1 MNKIAALQMTS
12 TDDLQANLAQAEALL
27 LQAQQAG
34 AKLAVLP
41 EVFAFYG
48 DKKRVLEL
56 AADEAQTPG
65 VIRQFVAD
73 QAAKSGLFIVAGSI
87 ASQADDEC
95 GNKPVQSGK
104 AFASSYLFGPDGREL
119 ACYNKL
125 HLFDADVG
133 DAQGRYRE
141 SDTYLQ
147 GRSVVDYD
155 IGFAHLGLS
164 ICYDLRFPE
173 LYRYLYQR
181 GANLLVVS
189 AAFTQL
195 TGEAHWLPLLR
206 ARAIENNAYVIAA
219 NQVGWHNS
227 KRQSFGSSCI
237 ISPWGEVL
245 AVQEQGQGV
254 VVAEFDVQQVQRQR
268 QRFPLLQH
276 QRLSIKAL

>member
-1 MNKIAALQMTS
+1 MPKIAALQMTS
-12 TDDLQANLAQAEALL
+12 TDDLQANLTQAEHLL
-27 LQAQQAG
+27 VQAQQAG
-34 AKLAVLP
+34 AELAVLP

-48 DKKRVLEL
+48 DKKQVLQR
-56 AADEAQTPG
+56 AAEEVKPTGP
-65 VIRQFVAD
+65 IRQFIAE
-73 QAAKSGLFIVAGSI
+73 QAAKLGLFIVAGSI
-87 ASQADDEC
+87 ARQLVDET
-95 GNKPVQSGK
+95 GLEPEPFNK
-104 AFASSYLFGPDGREL
+104 AFASSYLFGPDGCEL
-119 ACYNKL
+119 ACYDKL

-133 DAQGRYRE
+133 DAQGAYRE
-141 SDTYLQ
+141 SDTYSQ

-173 LYRYLYQR
+173 LYRCLYQR
-181 GANLLVVS
+181 GANLLVVP
-189 AAFTQL
+189 AAFTQV

-245 AVQEQGQGV
+245 ALREQGPGV

-268 QRFPLLQH
+268 ERFPLLQH
-276 QRLSIKAL
+276 QRLFIKPL